1 MQVKHPDH
9 GAASTFSDV
18 DVEAAMSCDGN
29 KEFQAFFQFFKEST
43 TRAASKAAA
52 RKMKKF
58 VRQSNYPPDYF
69 WFRSITLLLRADSKM
84 LLWPSN
90 PFIVLLEFVDP
101 DLLWESQEKE
111 DDMRSTMLHWL
122 AEAAD
127 PNDIKVQ
134 ENQLILGRLLIRR
147 GANVNSVT
155 YPHSATPL
163 FNACHSAN
171 TTNLDFIQLLLDNGA
186 NPNIQNFLGES
197 PLMCTVQMAPS
208 AAKLLME
215 WPTTDVNL
223 TAKSGKCI
231 LAMVRNTI
239 DFLTHGCSFPWHPRN
254 QFLCQQ
260 WRDIEKLLVAKG
272 AIVAGIPPDKDK

>member
-9 GAASTFSDV
+9 ARNSNFSDN
-18 DVEAAMSCDGN
+18 DIEAAMNCNPN
-29 KEFQAFFQFFKEST
+29 KEFQTFFQFFKEST
-43 TRAASKAAA
+43 TREGSKAAA
-52 RKMKKF
+52 RKMKKLI
-58 VRQSNYPPDYF
+58 RQSNYPLDYF
-69 WFRSITLLLRADSKM
+69 WFCSITLLLRADSKM

-101 DLLWESQEKE
+101 DLLWKE
-111 DDMRSTMLHWL
+111 QGDDVRSTMLHWL

-134 ENQLILGRLLIRR
+134 ENQVILGRLLIKR
-147 GANVNSVT
+147 GANVNAVT

-163 FNACHSAN
+163 FNACHSKN

-186 NPNIQNFLGES
+186 NPNIQNYLGET
-197 PLMCTVQMAPS
+197 PLMCSVQMAPS

-223 TAKSGKCI
+223 TSKSGKCS

-260 WRDIEKLLVAKG
+260 WRDIEKVLLAKG
-272 AIVAGIPPDKDK
+272 AIIAGIPPGKNK